1 LGTRLA
7 AKVWN
12 GLAISNAC
20 GHPNIK
26 AHDNKYRFQY
36 VMTQARW
43 RGKIRSLRRK
53 SIAAGISFVPS
64 AAARRYNGG
73 HAMSLLN
80 EIEPL
85 KQSALAELK
94 TAADLAA
101 LDHAKGAW
109 IGPHGKFTALMK
121 QLGSL
126 PKEEKPAAGKRINA
140 AKAELEAALAARREE
155 LELKAALP
163 KEPTDFTMPG
173 RRRALGRLHPLT
185 QISEDIVRAFRKIGF
200 AVADGP
206 EVEDDWHCFDALNTP
221 ADHPARDTHDT
232 FYLVG
237 QASSLPPGLPA
248 PDSSR
253 AGSPPAAGRMPAPLL
268 LRTHTSSVQIRVMKS
283 QPPPIRIIAP
293 GRVYR
298 RDNAD
303 ATHNPTFHQIEGLY
317 VDKGVTVGD
326 LKGTVE
332 FVFKELMGPD
342 VKLRFRP
349 HYFSYTEPSL
359 EIDFTNSLVKKLGKD
374 WLEIAGCGMVHPQV
388 FENVGYDPE
397 VWTGWAFGFGIE
409 RIAMIRYGID
419 DIRLFYEN
427 DVRFLGQF

>member
-1 LGTRLA
+1 
-7 AKVWN
+7 
-12 GLAISNAC
+12 
-20 GHPNIK
+20 
-26 AHDNKYRFQY
+26 
-36 VMTQARW
+36 
-43 RGKIRSLRRK
+43 
-53 SIAAGISFVPS
+53 
-64 AAARRYNGG
+64 
-73 HAMSLLN
+73 MSKLLD

-85 KQSALAELK
+85 KQAALADLQ
-94 TAADLAA
+94 AAIDLPA
-101 LDHAKGAW
+101 LENAKGAW

-121 QLGSL
+121 QLGTLS
-126 PKEEKPAAGKRINA
+126 KEEKPAAGKAINA
-140 AKAELEAALAARREE
+140 AKVELEAALVSRRED

-163 KEPTDFTMPG
+163 KEPTDFTFPG
-173 RRRALGRLHPLT
+173 RRRVLGKLHPLT
-185 QISEDIVRAFRKIGF
+185 QVTDDIVRAFRKIGF
-200 AVADGP
+200 VVADGP
-206 EVEDDWHCFDALNTP
+206 EIEDEWHCFDALNTP
-221 ADHPARDTHDT
+221 ADHPARDTQDT
-232 FYLVG
+232 FYVAN
-237 QASSLPPGLPA
+237 QCHE
-248 PDSSR
+248 
-253 AGSPPAAGRMPAPLL
+253 SPVTNHGL

-303 ATHNPTFHQIEGLY
+303 ATHNPTFQQIEGLY

-332 FVFKELMGPD
+332 FVFKQVLGED

-374 WLEIAGCGMVHPQV
+374 WLEIAGCGMVHPKV

-409 RIAMIRYGID
+409 RIAMLRYGIN

-427 DVRFLGQF
+427 DVRFLRQF

>member
-1 LGTRLA
+1 M
-7 AKVWN
+7 
-12 GLAISNAC
+12 
-20 GHPNIK
+20 P
-26 AHDNKYRFQY
+26 
-36 VMTQARW
+36 
-43 RGKIRSLRRK
+43 
-53 SIAAGISFVPS
+53 
-64 AAARRYNGG
+64 
-73 HAMSLLN
+73 LLD

-85 KQSALAELK
+85 KQAALAELK
-94 TAADLAA
+94 AAPDAPA
-101 LDHAKGAW
+101 LEQTKGAW

-121 QLGSL
+121 QLGTL
-126 PKEEKPAAGKRINA
+126 PKEEKPVAGKLINA
-140 AKAELEAALAARREE
+140 AKVELEAALGARREE

-163 KEPTDFTMPG
+163 KEPTDFTLPG
-173 RRRALGRLHPLT
+173 RRRQLGKLHPLT
-185 QISEDIVRAFRKIGF
+185 QTTDDIVRAFRKIGF
-200 AVADGP
+200 VVADGP
-206 EVEDDWHCFDALNTP
+206 EIEDEFHCFDALNTP
-221 ADHPARDTHDT
+221 PDHPARDTQDT
-232 FYLVG
+232 FYVAENSKPETRNPKL
-237 QASSLPPGLPA
+237 S
-248 PDSSR
+248 
-253 AGSPPAAGRMPAPLL
+253 L

-317 VDKGVTVGD
+317 VDRNVTVGD

-332 FVFKELMGPD
+332 FVFQQVLGDD

-359 EIDFTNSLVKKLGKD
+359 EIDFTNALVKKLGKE

-397 VWTGWAFGFGIE
+397 VWSGWAFGFGIE
-409 RIAMIRYGID
+409 RIAMLRYGIN

-427 DVRFLGQF
+427 DVRFLKQF